1 MKYKIFILFIIS
13 TFLLSFVRPDKE
25 FRIFQ
30 FPQNQIPRI
39 DGNFSDWD
47 MVPGSY
53 SIGIEELKNTKIG
66 EGIDQDPKDFDL
78 KVKVGWVKDL
88 NRLYFY
94 IDAYDD
100 YWDFKDSSLAQDIFE
115 LVVDGDNS
123 GGSFINQ
130 ENWNFTSRSKNQPFF
145 NGTGTQ
151 AQNYHIFT
159 PVVNKDW
166 ALAWGNFPWIKEF
179 PYAYSAYKYNFKQG
193 ESGRFQ
199 MEFYITPF
207 DFASFEGPEKSTES
221 VLKENAVIGISW
233 AMLDFDGK
241 KCEAFMNL
249 SHDLRMINNASYL
262 YAFRLMPLENS
273 FKKPLEAN
281 WKCIVDNQDKKIIR
295 FYDNS
300 VGAITKWHWEFGDG
314 ATSQEQNPEHQY
326 TRSNAWTVVLTV
338 EGPAGKSSRSKVW
351 EVVTE

>member
-1 MKYKIFILFIIS
+1 MNRKNL
-13 TFLLSFVRPDKE
+13 FLLSLGFVAMSFARPDKE
-25 FRIFQ
+25 FKIFQ
-30 FPQNQIPRI
+30 FPQTQIPRI
-39 DGNFSDWD
+39 DGDFSDWSV
-47 MVPGSY
+47 VPDSYCIGS
-53 SIGIEELKNTKIG
+53 EELKNTKIG
-66 EGIDQDPKDFDL
+66 EGVPIDPKDFDL

-94 IDAYDD
+94 IDANDD
-100 YWDFKDSSLAQDIFE
+100 FWDFKDSALRQDIFE

-123 GGSFINQ
+123 GGPFITQ
-130 ENWNFTSRSKNQPFF
+130 ENWNFTNRAKNQPFF
-145 NGTGTQ
+145 NGKGTQ

-179 PYAYSAYKYNFKQG
+179 PFANSVCKYNFKQG

-207 DFASFEGPEKSTES
+207 DFASFDGPERSVES
-221 VLKENAVIGISW
+221 VLKENDLIGISW

-241 KCEAFMNL
+241 ACKAFMNL

-262 YAFRLMPLENS
+262 CAFRLMPLESS
-273 FKKPLEAN
+273 FKKTIEAN
-281 WKCIVDNQDKKIIR
+281 WTRKVEDKTKRIIR

-300 VGAITKWHWEFGDG
+300 VGEITKWHWDFGDG
-314 ATSQEQNPEHQY
+314 NTSDEQNPVYQY
-326 TRSNAWTVVLTV
+326 STSNAWTVVLTV
-338 EGPAGKSSRSKVW
+338 EGPAGKSIRSKVW